1 MKNRTFKTMI
11 TTTFLVVSSI
21 VIFSCSE
28 IEYGT
33 NDIDSWP
40 GSAIYEL
47 QHPCMLHTDAD
58 FEFIKERYAA
68 GEEPWKTAYD
78 NLIKDKYTNPA
89 TRKAQ
94 PVEEVTRDNYHNT
107 LGIDAL
113 MAYQQA
119 LAWKLTDEDKYAEG
133 TVEIL
138 NQWAQVCKKWI
149 SRDSNGKENNG
160 TVLLGYQAYAIAN
173 AAELV
178 RDYPGWQPEDFKAF
192 QNWMKDLVYPFCY
205 KWLTEHF
212 GDSPAMTWCSWDT
225 PAILSMMSVG
235 ILCDDSDMIDY
246 AINYFKNGAGPG
258 SIKYAVV
265 DMHEDPA
272 GKVQGRNLEQGQE
285 VGRDQGH
292 ATINVPMYGAIAQTA
307 YNIGV
312 DLFAYDNNKILAIC
326 EYTAKF
332 NIDPSDVDIDM
343 PFTPIMTRDGLHS
356 NVAPDGR
363 GQMRPGWEIIYNH
376 YAVKKGLNAPYSL
389 KCAEKIRPE
398 NTLEEME
405 KGKVNGYKDQ
415 VGCGT
420 LMFYRGAAIAIPDN

>member
-1 MKNRTFKTMI
+1 MMAAGLI
-11 TTTFLVVSSI
+11 IAASSTL
-21 VIFSCSE
+21 IFSCSE
-28 IEYGT
+28 IENGV

-40 GSAIYEL
+40 GTTVYEL
-47 QHPCMLHTDAD
+47 QHPCMLHSDSD
-58 FEFIKERYAA
+58 FEFIKEKVAVNA
-68 GEEPWKTAYD
+68 EPWKTAYD
-78 NLIKDKYTNPA
+78 KLINDKYTNPA

-94 PVEEVTRDNYHNT
+94 PVAEVTRDNYHST

-119 LAWKLTDEDKYAEG
+119 LAWKLTGEEKYVKS

-138 NQWAQVCKKWI
+138 NQWARVCKLWI

-160 TVLLGYQAYAIAN
+160 TVLLGYQAYAMAN

-178 RDYPGWQPEDFKAF
+178 RDSGHWEADDFKAF
-192 QNWMKDLVYPFCY
+192 QNWMKSLVYPFCY

-212 GDSPAMTWCSWDT
+212 GDSPSMTWCSWDT
-225 PAILSMMSVG
+225 PAILSMMSIG
-235 ILCDDSDMIDY
+235 ILCDDSEMIDY

-258 SIKYAVV
+258 AIKYAVV

-272 GKVQGRNLEQGQE
+272 GKIQGRNLAQGQE
-285 VGRDQGH
+285 TGRDQGH

-332 NIDPSDVDIDM
+332 NVNPSDVDIDM

-356 NVAPDGR
+356 SIALDGR

-376 YAVKKGLNAPYSL
+376 YAVKKGLNAPYSQE
-389 KCAEKIRPE
+389 CAEKTRPE
-398 NTLEEME
+398 KTFAEME
-405 KGKVNGYKDQ
+405 KESGAKDQ

-420 LMFYRGAAIAIPDN
+420 LMFYRGPETTNLVKK